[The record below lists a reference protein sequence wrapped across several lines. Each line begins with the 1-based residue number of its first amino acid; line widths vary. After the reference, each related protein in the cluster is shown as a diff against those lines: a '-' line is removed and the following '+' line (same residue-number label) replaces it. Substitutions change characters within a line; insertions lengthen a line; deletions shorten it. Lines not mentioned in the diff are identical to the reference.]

1 MARTAVSATITGENQ
16 FTPWFSFRPTPGEKH
31 CAGLYVGPESSF
43 SGTIV
48 LQTKRPGADDATAQ
62 DIPSQTFTSPTA
74 KTLEFAHDIEVRVG
88 CKTGGYTSGSIDV
101 EISE

>member
-48 LQTKRPGADDATAQ
+48 LQTKRPGADDSTAQ

-74 KTLEFAHDIEVRVG
+74 KRPGMLVRPW
-88 CKTGGYTSGSIDV
+88 
-101 EISE
+101 